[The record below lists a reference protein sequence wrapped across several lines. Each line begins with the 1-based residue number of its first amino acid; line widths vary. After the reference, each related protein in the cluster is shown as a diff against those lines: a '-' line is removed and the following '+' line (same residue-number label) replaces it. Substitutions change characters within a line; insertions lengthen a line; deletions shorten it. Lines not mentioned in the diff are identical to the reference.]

1 MPAIW
6 GMCLSPLLIHYSGCT
21 TGEIPQVS
29 FFHLILH
36 MILIILSLNNSN
48 IDRIFALWQ
57 ALNPDKFLDK
67 IPPDNAKITDSHGQE
82 HDVNKDTPL
91 QPFRNDPQ
99 GRYWTPDGVR
109 HTVNLGYTYPELQRW
124 DSKYSQED
132 KSFNETL
139 YVEDLTAQINT
150 LYGVS
155 RSLVLDPKAPVPEGV
170 EQIDGGLK
178 ITDFG
183 FSIRFLK

>member
-1 MPAIW
+1 
-6 GMCLSPLLIHYSGCT
+6 
-21 TGEIPQVS
+21 
-29 FFHLILH
+29 

-67 IPPDNAKITDSHGQE
+67 IPPDNAKITDSHAQE

>member
-1 MPAIW
+1 
-6 GMCLSPLLIHYSGCT
+6 MCLSPLLIHYSGCT

-67 IPPDNAKITDSHGQE
+67 IPPDNAKITDSHAQE

>member
-1 MPAIW
+1 
-6 GMCLSPLLIHYSGCT
+6 
-21 TGEIPQVS
+21 
-29 FFHLILH
+29 
-36 MILIILSLNNSN
+36 
-48 IDRIFALWQ
+48 
-57 ALNPDKFLDK
+57 
-67 IPPDNAKITDSHGQE
+67 
-82 HDVNKDTPL
+82 
-91 QPFRNDPQ
+91 
-99 GRYWTPDGVR
+99 
-109 HTVNLGYTYPELQRW
+109 LGYTYPELQRW